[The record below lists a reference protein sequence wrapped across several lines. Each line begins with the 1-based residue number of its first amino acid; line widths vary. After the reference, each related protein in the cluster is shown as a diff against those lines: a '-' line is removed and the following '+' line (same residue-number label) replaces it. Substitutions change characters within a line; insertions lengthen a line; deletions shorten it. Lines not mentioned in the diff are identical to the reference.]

1 MGLSA
6 LQTGER
12 RHTCARR
19 SLFIALS
26 LDGCIAD
33 RNGGVGRLGKG
44 GGSRLFFE
52 ADALQALHFV
62 RAQAFGESVELVYQ
76 SKLFAAE

>member
-1 MGLSA
+1 MSA

-12 RHTCARR
+12 RHTCARQ

-33 RNGGVGRLGKG
+33 RNGGAGRLGKG